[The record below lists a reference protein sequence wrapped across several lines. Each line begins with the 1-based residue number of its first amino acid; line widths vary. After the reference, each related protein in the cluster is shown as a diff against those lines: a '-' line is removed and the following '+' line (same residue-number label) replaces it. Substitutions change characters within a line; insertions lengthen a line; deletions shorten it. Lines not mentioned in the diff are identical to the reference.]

1 MKVRKKAD
9 AEPIVTSSGEII
21 YELVGRRVGQIT
33 ERHSGAH
40 VVIPPGKSSRLH
52 YHPEAEESYFILK
65 GRGRLRIGGEESE
78 VSAGQ
83 MILIP
88 PPQPHK
94 IINTASEDLELLAIC
109 VPAWEPSNT
118 VWLED

>member
-1 MKVRKKAD
+1 MHVRHKD
-9 AEPIVTSSGEII
+9 QAEPITTSTGEVI
-21 YELVGRRVGQIT
+21 YELVGRRVGRAT

-65 GRGRLRIGGEESE
+65 GRGRLRVGDEEAE
-78 VSAGQ
+78 VGAGQ

-88 PPQPHK
+88 APLPHK
-94 IINTASEDLELLAIC
+94 IACAGAEDLELLAVS
-109 VPAWEPSNT
+109 VPAWEPEGT
-118 VWLED
+118 IWLED